1 MTPPFT
7 SRRLLYRIKK
17 LASTFPDHD
26 IRAGS
31 FALDPDTRTLRRGET
46 VVQLRP
52 KEAASLALFM
62 RHWGRVIS
70 RREIMKEVWETEYL
84 GDADTINAHV
94 RWLRLKVEDDPA
106 RPLYLRKVR
115 GVGYR
120 FDVPESS
127 PDLTPAGTAL

>member
-1 MTPPFT
+1 M
-7 SRRLLYRIKK
+7 
-17 LASTFPDHD
+17 
-26 IRAGS
+26 
-31 FALDPDTRTLRRGET
+31 
-46 VVQLRP
+46 
-52 KEAASLALFM
+52 LALFM
-62 RHWGRVIS
+62 RNRGRVIS
-70 RREIMKEVWETEYL
+70 RREIMKEVWKTEYL
-84 GDADTINAHV
+84 GDTDTLNVHV